1 MLRRPAC
8 PVGRPGFLLYRL
20 VRKYDQIRE
29 FVCKVR
35 YRHVIT
41 ILMKAFTRLLCALAL
56 LAGMASHAAAP
67 LLEKVDIFEAGK
79 DGYALYRIPGIV
91 VTKKGTVLA
100 YCEARRTGKSDWDTI
115 DIMLKRSTDG
125 GKTWDA
131 MRKIADVPGP
141 KTKNPVALAQKLANT
156 NDVTYNN
163 ATAITD
169 KDGTVHFLFCLEYC
183 RAFYMQSKD
192 EGLTWT
198 VPVEITSAFDK
209 FRPEYDWKVIATG
222 PAHGIQL
229 KKGRLVVPIWM
240 STGTGG
246 HAHRPSA
253 VSVVYSDDHG
263 KTWHRGDMVVKDPE
277 LKNPSETIVVELAD
291 GSTMLNIRSESK
303 EHRRAI
309 SISKDGATGWSKL
322 KFDDAL
328 LEPICMASI
337 LRISEPKNG
346 GKNRILFANPN
357 NLTRK
362 DGKEKPEMSR
372 DRINVSVKLSYDEGK
387 TWPVTKLLEDGFSGY
402 SDMAMTPDG
411 TILCFYERGS
421 TDGKNIYKTGLLTVA
436 RFNLEWLTEGK
447 DSLK

>member
-1 MLRRPAC
+1 
-8 PVGRPGFLLYRL
+8 
-20 VRKYDQIRE
+20 
-29 FVCKVR
+29 
-35 YRHVIT
+35 
-41 ILMKAFTRLLCALAL
+41 MKAFTRLLCALAL
-56 LAGMASHAAAP
+56 LAGMASQSHAAAP

-337 LRISEPKNG
+337 LRISEPKSG

-372 DRINVSVKLSYDEGK
+372 DRINVSVKLTYDEGK

-402 SDMAMTPDG
+402 SDMAITPDG

>member
-1 MLRRPAC
+1 
-8 PVGRPGFLLYRL
+8 
-20 VRKYDQIRE
+20 
-29 FVCKVR
+29 
-35 YRHVIT
+35 
-41 ILMKAFTRLLCALAL
+41 
-56 LAGMASHAAAP
+56 
-67 LLEKVDIFEAGK
+67 
-79 DGYALYRIPGIV
+79 
-91 VTKKGTVLA
+91 VLA

-125 GKTWDA
+125 GKTWGE

-163 ATAITD
+163 ATAIAD

-183 RAFYMQSKD
+183 RCFYMQSKD
-192 EGLTWT
+192 EGVTWT
-198 VPVEITSAFDK
+198 PPIEITASFDK

-229 KKGRLVVPIWM
+229 KNGRLVVPIWM

-253 VSVVYSDDHG
+253 VSVVYSDDKG
-263 KTWHRGDMVVKDPE
+263 KTWQRGDMVVKDPE
-277 LKNPSETIVVELAD
+277 LKNPSETIIVQLAD
-291 GSTMLNIRSESK
+291 GRTMLNIRSESK

-309 SISKDGATGWSKL
+309 SYSKDGATGWTKVV
-322 KFDDAL
+322 FDEAL
-328 LEPICMASI
+328 LEPICMASMV
-337 LRISEPKNG
+337 RYSEAKTG
-346 GKNRILFANPN
+346 GKNRILFTNPN

-372 DRINVSVKLSYDEGK
+372 DRINVSVKLSYDEGQ

-402 SDMAMTPDG
+402 SDMAVAKDG

-436 RFNLEWLTEGK
+436 RFNLEWLTGGK
-447 DSLK
+447 DASK

>member
-1 MLRRPAC
+1 
-8 PVGRPGFLLYRL
+8 
-20 VRKYDQIRE
+20 
-29 FVCKVR
+29 
-35 YRHVIT
+35 
-41 ILMKAFTRLLCALAL
+41 MKAFARILCSLAL
-56 LAGMASHAAAP
+56 LAGFPVAHSSAAEP
-67 LLEKVDIFEAGK
+67 LLEKVNVFEAGK
-79 DGYALYRIPGIV
+79 DGYALYRIPGII

-125 GKTWDA
+125 GKTWSD

-141 KTKNPVALAQKLANT
+141 KTKNPVALAQKLGNT

-163 ATAITD
+163 ATAIAD

-183 RAFYMQSKD
+183 RCFYMQSKD
-192 EGLTWT
+192 EGVTWT
-198 VPVEITSAFDK
+198 PPVEITASFDK

-229 KKGRLVVPIWM
+229 KNGRLVVPIWM

-253 VSVVYSDDHG
+253 VSVVYSDDQG
-263 KTWHRGDMVVKDPE
+263 KSWHRGDMVVKDPE

-291 GSTMLNIRSESK
+291 GRTMLNIRSESK
-303 EHRRAI
+303 EHRRAVTY
-309 SISKDGATGWSKL
+309 SKDGATGWSKL
-322 KFDDAL
+322 FFDEAL

-337 LRISEPKNG
+337 VRYSEAKTG
-346 GKNRILFANPN
+346 GKNRILFTNPN

-372 DRINVSVKLSYDEGK
+372 DRINVSVKMTYDEGQ

-402 SDMAMTPDG
+402 SDMAVAKDG

-436 RFNLEWLTEGK
+436 RFNLEWLTDGK
-447 DSLK
+447 DAAKR

>member
-1 MLRRPAC
+1 
-8 PVGRPGFLLYRL
+8 
-20 VRKYDQIRE
+20 
-29 FVCKVR
+29 
-35 YRHVIT
+35 
-41 ILMKAFTRLLCALAL
+41 MKAFARILCSLAL
-56 LAGMASHAAAP
+56 LAGFPVAHSSAAEP
-67 LLEKVDIFEAGK
+67 LLEKVDVFEAGK

-141 KTKNPVALAQKLANT
+141 KTKNPVALAKNLANT

-183 RAFYMQSKD
+183 RCFYMQSKD
-192 EGLTWT
+192 EGVTWT
-198 VPVEITSAFDK
+198 APSEITSAFDK

-229 KKGRLVVPIWM
+229 KNGRLVVPIWM

-253 VSVVYSDDHG
+253 VSVVYSDDKG

-291 GSTMLNIRSESK
+291 GRTMLNIRSESK

-309 SISKDGATGWSKL
+309 TYSKDGATGWTKL
-322 KFDDAL
+322 VFDDAL

-337 LRISEPKNG
+337 VRYSEAKSG
-346 GKNRILFANPN
+346 GKNRILFTNPN

-372 DRINVSVKLSYDEGK
+372 DRINVSVKLSYDEGQ

-402 SDMAMTPDG
+402 SDMAVAKDG

-421 TDGKNIYKTGLLTVA
+421 TDGKNIYKTGLLSVA
-436 RFNLEWLTEGK
+436 RFNLEWLTDEK
-447 DSLK
+447 DASK